1 MKYFA
6 SLTAVCLLLTGCSHE
21 IEDMASY
28 SYAEKNV
35 DIKES
40 KTSHFF
46 AVDSNFQM
54 SDEGKAKLSQ
64 LLKDSKGRGIENV
77 GFIIVSDSPVAKTER
92 TVLSN
97 QVRSQM
103 EKAGFLDSRIIDSGI
118 CVYKD
123 AKKGVRVDIL
133 KYDLKRSTF
142 DEWDDPIGDCDLEQ
156 NLPNWSKATN
166 YNMEEMIANPA
177 DLISPRKYKG
187 QKATDAISAISS
199 AGK

>member
-1 MKYFA
+1 MKYFV
-6 SLTAVCLLLTGCSHE
+6 SLAAVCLLLTGCSRE
-21 IEDMASY
+21 IDDMASY
-28 SYAEKNV
+28 SYAEKNI

-40 KTSHFF
+40 RTSHFF
-46 AVDSNFQM
+46 AVDDNFQM
-54 SDEGKAKLSQ
+54 SEEDQVKLVK

-77 GFIIVSDSPVAKTER
+77 SFMITSNSPVAKAER
-92 TVLSN
+92 VVLSN
-97 QVRSQM
+97 QVRTQM

-118 CVYKD
+118 CIYKD

-156 NLPNWSKATN
+156 NLPNYSKATN
-166 YNMEEMIANPA
+166 YNLEEIVANPA

-187 QKATDAISAISS
+187 QKATDAIKAISS
-199 AGK
+199 SNK